1 MHDPVLRWKKS
12 PSADVADYQLT
23 WFRNGS
29 SAGVGVVP
37 KSATSDALGYTR
49 KFSQD
54 NPGVVVM
61 DGDVIGVSIK
71 AKDVGGLLSSA
82 VTPANVTVPSEPP
95 EPPADVTLTLS

>member
-1 MHDPVLRWKKS
+1 MYDPVLRWKKS

-29 SAGVGVVP
+29 SAGAGVVVR
-37 KSATSDALGYTR
+37 SATLDSVGYMR

-54 NPGVVVM
+54 NPGVAVG
-61 DGDVIGVSIK
+61 DGDVVGVSLR
-71 AKDVGGLLSSA
+71 AKDEAGLSSSV

-95 EPPADVTLTLS
+95 EPPADVVLTLS

>member
-29 SAGVGVVP
+29 SAGAGVVP
-37 KSATSDALGYTR
+37 RSSTWDSLGYSR

-54 NPGVVVM
+54 NPGVAVM
-61 DGDVIGVSIK
+61 DGDVIGVSLK
-71 AKDVGGLLSSA
+71 ARDTGGLLSSA
-82 VTPANVTVPSEPP
+82 VTPANVTAPSEPP
-95 EPPADVTLTLS
+95 SPPEEVTLTLS

>member
-12 PSADVADYQLT
+12 PSSDVADYQLT

-29 SAGVGVVP
+29 AAGVGVAVR
-37 KSATSDALGYTR
+37 SASADTVGYSR

-54 NPGVVVM
+54 NPGVIVG

-71 AKDVGGLLSSA
+71 AKDAGGLLSSA
-82 VTPANVTVPSEPP
+82 VTPANVTAPSDPPSPP
-95 EPPADVTLTLS
+95 EEVALTLS

>member
-29 SAGVGVVP
+29 AAGVGVVV
-37 KSATSDALGYTR
+37 KSASADISGYTR

-54 NPGVVVM
+54 NPGVAVM
-61 DGDVIGVSIK
+61 DGDVVGVSLK
-71 AKDVGGLLSSA
+71 AKDAGGLFSSA
-82 VTPANVTVPSEPP
+82 VTPANVTAPSEPP